1 MHFEGTKLEGS
12 FPLIRQCKNGPSVA
26 SIRIDM
32 RQISSLNSELNPVI
46 ATELKKLFIL
56 TARK

>member
-12 FPLIRQCKNGPSVA
+12 FSLIRQCKNGPSVA
-26 SIRIDM
+26 SIRIDVSPIGSFD
-32 RQISSLNSELNPVI
+32 QDLDPAI
-46 ATELKKLFIL
+46 AAESTKLFIL